1 WDGPVP
7 GPIIWA
13 DNPIFLF
20 EKKIN
25 QPDQKNIFFESINR
39 AINLYKGKSLLYK
52 NHPGAQKYSTPS
64 LEDKSLKQGLAA
76 LIDLKEEIEQSE
88 ITWPVIWSVTT
99 QAGQLSYDRSNA
111 GRFLEEIEK
120 YLQYS
125 QLKAISKLYN
135 ETSQLSSILKQSY
148 WDKRLNETSSLEKL
162 IENINGSQSFLYDVS
177 NLKTEI
183 LERIRNIF
191 PVIDTLWGPAVK
203 LDSPVR
209 RNYNSNL
216 MNMVLN
222 NEKRS
227 LELLTRLIN
236 LI

>member
-25 QPDQKNIFFESINR
+25 QLDEKNIFFESINR

-64 LEDKSLKQGLAA
+64 LEDKSLRQGLAA
-76 LIDLKEEIEQSE
+76 LDDLKEEIEQSE
-88 ITWPVIWSVTT
+88 ITWPVIWSITT

-111 GRFLEEIEK
+111 SRFLEEIAKK
-120 YLQYS
+120 YFQYS

-135 ETSQLSSILKQSY
+135 ETSQLSSFIKQSY
-148 WDKRLNETSSLEKL
+148 WDKRLNEINSLEKL
-162 IENINGSQSFLYDVS
+162 IENINGSQSFIYDVS
-177 NLKTEI
+177 NLSAEI

-203 LDSPVR
+203 LDSPER

-216 MNMVLN
+216 MNMVVN

-227 LELLTRLIN
+227 LELLIELIN
-236 LI
+236 